1 MDSILPFIKEE
12 NDVLY
17 IRGYRKA
24 KEGFVR
30 NLLTKMN
37 LTVEQV
43 AEIAGV
49 TVEVVEEV
57 RQKMTDNQ

>member
-1 MDSILPFIKEE
+1 MPFIKEE